1 MTELSG
7 VPSTSGSGFVHHT
20 ITPPEKTA
28 IEPISH
34 SAKSGTA
41 TDNKS
46 ATVADKKSENSPLE
60 PNKLIQNISFA
71 DRISDRERVGPETIP
86 GPTPAFQASLLEIES
101 DLQNVIAML
110 EAARTRSRDEAA
122 TAPAAA
128 LAPVQASLSVAPKA
142 AAIEAN
148 PLANASPAEAT
159 RAQALPE
166 ANPDAATADTPARAR
181 QSAPEIKT
189 PDTAELLREQAKSS
203 QPQQSEATPDSAKTG
218 DIWALETPYDL
229 GSASPTAPEPS
240 PQSAGATNGPS
251 EQAA

>member
-7 VPSTSGSGFVHHT
+7 VPSFGGGGFVHHT
-20 ITPPEKTA
+20 APAPEKPA
-28 IEPISH
+28 IEPISQ

-46 ATVADKKSENSPLE
+46 EDRSNDAR
-60 PNKLIQNISFA
+60 KLVQDISFA
-71 DRISDRERVGPETIP
+71 DRISDRERVSPETLA

-101 DLQNVIAML
+101 DLQNVIAKL

-122 TAPAAA
+122 TAPAVATN
-128 LAPVQASLSVAPKA
+128 PSQPSVSVAPKA
-142 AAIEAN
+142 ATIEAN

-159 RAQALPE
+159 RTQALPE
-166 ANPDAATADTPARAR
+166 ANPDAASRETPAPAPKD
-181 QSAPEIKT
+181 APEIKVL
-189 PDTAELLREQAKSS
+189 DTSQVLQEQAKSS

-218 DIWALETPYDL
+218 KVWALETPYDL
-229 GSASPTAPEPS
+229 GSASPTAPKPAS
-240 PQSAGATNGPS
+240 PTQSGSHSGPS